1 MLHFFTSWDE
11 LFLSRLLMSCST
23 PSTQSI
29 RSMLVTHRTNVGSY
43 WINGLFVG
51 SPSNRAVI
59 AIAADTLAEYWLTR
73 ANSIR
78 RRLMSGQR
86 RSDAGPTLIGRRVS
100 YFVSAAR
107 SDSSHVGEGPNLY
120 LWWPRTSSDW
130 SADVGVCVF
139 SPRDLTQFI
148 HIPRDGSRSQHILAG
163 VYTVQLLSLVN
174 SIPAIICCWLTSE
187 LYREACLIC

>member
-59 AIAADTLAEYWLTR
+59 AIAADTLAEYWLSR

-78 RRLMSGQR
+78 RPINVGPASQR
-86 RSDAGPTLIGRRVS
+86 RWPDINRATSIVFCVCRPQRQLACGWGTQSI
-100 YFVSAAR
+100 FVMA
-107 SDSSHVGEGPNLY
+107 
-120 LWWPRTSSDW
+120 
-130 SADVGVCVF
+130 ADVIWLVGGRGCVRVF
-139 SPRDLTQFI
+139 NTWLDAVHSHSPRWQQI
-148 HIPRDGSRSQHILAG
+148 AAYWQ
-163 VYTVQLLSLVN
+163 VYTLYNCSVSWTRFPRLSVAN
-174 SIPAIICCWLTSE
+174 
-187 LYREACLIC
+187 